1 MLDGYHAATDRA
13 RSRCASERG
22 AGRPFP
28 HEGTTVIPASAPSPR
43 PISDNHVPLT
53 GGLAGFINAHFRFC
67 TVLLVLLA
75 ALTFAAGQAGVPPI
89 DRDEPRYVQASKQMV
104 ERGDYVDIRLQDE
117 PRYKKPIGI
126 YWLQTAAVG
135 LSGFGA
141 DAPLW
146 VYRLPSLLG
155 AVLTVLGTVIA
166 ARAFMGPLPAL
177 VAGLITLAIVVLN
190 VEAHLAKTDAM
201 LTATVMFAQAA
212 LARIWLA
219 DRKSSFFGWPLVF
232 WVAIAASVLIKGP
245 IGLMVSGLTIVWLTV
260 ANAHKWR
267 WLGRLRILPG
277 LLLTIALVLPWFV
290 AINIATDGAFFQEA
304 VMKDFL
310 GKAGSGQEGHWAP
323 PLTHLLMSVGVA
335 WPAMALAVVG
345 AGAMWAQRRT
355 QLMRFLM
362 AWVIPSWVVFEIV
375 ATKLP
380 HYTLPLLPALAIGAA
395 YVLVGEDRP
404 LPVRWLRWL
413 GAIELAGLPIVL
425 VPTVVALPLVLGDRV
440 SFVAIVLTL
449 VAAASAVYAARLLID
464 DRDRLRA
471 VCLAVGASIVL
482 NVAAWGLVLPRL
494 DSLWLSPRLAD
505 AAQQAAGCPDPVL
518 VSVGFREMSL
528 VFLAGTDTVI
538 ASPQQAADVL
548 AETSCALLAVD
559 EPEKAETLAA
569 VEAKGVLLEEAG
581 VEKGRNIGN
590 GDILTMTL
598 FRRAQ
603 P

>member
-1 MLDGYHAATDRA
+1 M
-13 RSRCASERG
+13 
-22 AGRPFP
+22 
-28 HEGTTVIPASAPSPR
+28 
-43 PISDNHVPLT
+43 T
-53 GGLAGFINAHFRFC
+53 GGFAGFVGAHFRLC

-75 ALTFAAGQAGVPPI
+75 ALTYIPGLAAVPPI

-126 YWLQTAAVG
+126 YWLQAAAVEV
-135 LSGFGA
+135 SGYGA

-177 VAGLITLAIVVLN
+177 VAGFITLAIVVLN

-201 LTATVMFAQAA
+201 LTATVVFAQAA

-219 DRKSSFFGWPLVF
+219 ERKSSFFGWPLVF
-232 WVAIAASVLIKGP
+232 WVAIAASILIKGP
-245 IGLMVSGLTIVWLTV
+245 IGLMVCGLTILWLTV
-260 ANAHKWR
+260 ANAHRWR
-267 WLGRLRILPG
+267 WLARLHILPG
-277 LLLTIALVLPWFV
+277 LLLTIAMVLPWFV
-290 AINIATDGAFFQEA
+290 AINMATDGAFFQEA
-304 VMKDFL
+304 VMNDFL

-345 AGAMWAQRRT
+345 AGAMWAERRS
-355 QLMRFLM
+355 QVMRFLM
-362 AWVIPSWVVFEIV
+362 AWAIPSWIVFEIV

-380 HYTLPLLPALAIGAA
+380 HYTLPLLPALAIAA
-395 YVLVGEDRP
+395 SFVLVGSDRP

-413 GAIELAGLPIVL
+413 GAIELAGLPIAL
-425 VPTVVALPLVLGDRV
+425 LPTVVVLPLVLGDRI
-440 SFVAIVLTL
+440 SFVAVVLTL
-449 VAAASAVYAARLLID
+449 VAIAAALLAARLLVQ
-464 DRDRLRA
+464 DRDRLQA
-471 VCLAVGASIVL
+471 VCLAVGASILL

-494 DSLWLSPRLAD
+494 DSLWLSPRI
-505 AAQQAAGCPDPVL
+505 AAVARDVAGCPDPVL

-538 ASPQQAADVL
+538 ASPQQAAD
-548 AETSCALLAVD
+548 AIARTPCAVLAVD
-559 EPEKAETLAA
+559 AQEQAETLAA
-569 VEAKGVLLEEAG
+569 IEAKGVMLEEAAT
-581 VEKGRNIGN
+581 ETGRNIGN
-590 GDILTMTL
+590 GDVLEMTL
-598 FRRAQ
+598 FRRSE

>member
-1 MLDGYHAATDRA
+1 MR
-13 RSRCASERG
+13 
-22 AGRPFP
+22 
-28 HEGTTVIPASAPSPR
+28 
-43 PISDNHVPLT
+43 LT
-53 GGLAGFINAHFRFC
+53 GGFAGFVNQHFRLC
-67 TVLLVLLA
+67 TVLLVLVA
-75 ALTFAAGQAGVPPI
+75 ALTFIPGLAGVPPI

-126 YWLQTAAVG
+126 YWLQAAAVEI
-135 LSGFGA
+135 SGYGA
-141 DAPLW
+141 AAPLW

-155 AVLTVLGTVIA
+155 AVLTVLGTVLA
-166 ARAFMGPLPAL
+166 ARAFLGPLPAL
-177 VAGLITLAIVVLN
+177 AAGMITLAIVVLN

-201 LTATVMFAQAA
+201 LAATVVFAQAA

-219 DRKSSFFGWPLVF
+219 ERRSSFFGWPLVF
-232 WVAIAASVLIKGP
+232 WVAIAAGILIKGP
-245 IGLMVSGLTIVWLTV
+245 IGLMVSGLTILWLTV

-267 WLGRLRILPG
+267 WLGRLHLLPG
-277 LLLTIALVLPWFV
+277 LVLTVALVLPWFV
-290 AINIATDGAFFQEA
+290 AINMATDGAFFQEA
-304 VMKDFL
+304 VIKDFL

-355 QLMRFLM
+355 QVMRFLM
-362 AWVIPSWVVFEIV
+362 AWVIPSWIVFEMV

-380 HYTLPLLPALAIGAA
+380 HYTLPLLPALAIGASFA
-395 YVLVGEDRP
+395 LVGSDRP

-413 GAIELAGLPIVL
+413 GAIELAGLPLVL
-425 VPTVVALPLVLGDRV
+425 VPTVAVLPLVLGDRV
-440 SFVAIVLTL
+440 SFVAVVLTL
-449 VAAASAVYAARLLID
+449 VAAAAAVYAARLLID

-482 NVAAWGLVLPRL
+482 NVAAWGFVLPRL
-494 DSLWLSPRLAD
+494 ETLWLSPRLAD

-548 AETSCALLAVD
+548 AETPCAVLAVD
-559 EPEKAETLAA
+559 AREKAETLAA
-569 VEAKGVLLEEAG
+569 VEARGVALEEAG

-590 GDILTMTL
+590 GDILEMML
-598 FRRAQ
+598 FRRAE

>member
-1 MLDGYHAATDRA
+1 MRIRRRRRTPAPY
-13 RSRCASERG
+13 
-22 AGRPFP
+22 
-28 HEGTTVIPASAPSPR
+28 EGTTVIPASAPTPR
-43 PISDNHVPLT
+43 ASSGAHVPLT
-53 GGLAGFINAHFRFC
+53 GGFAGFVNAHFRLC

-75 ALTFAAGQAGVPPI
+75 ALTFAPGLAGVPPI

-104 ERGDYVDIRLQDE
+104 ERGDYVDIRLQNE

-126 YWLQTAAVG
+126 YWLQAAAVE
-135 LSGFGA
+135 LSGYEA

-155 AVLTVLGTVIA
+155 AVLTVLGTVLA
-166 ARAFMGPLPAL
+166 ARAFLGPLPAL
-177 VAGLITLAIVVLN
+177 VAGMITLAIVVLN
-190 VEAHLAKTDAM
+190 VEANLAKTDAM
-201 LTATVMFAQAA
+201 LTATVVFAQAA

-219 DRKSSFFGWPLVF
+219 ERKPSFFGWPLIF
-232 WVAIAASVLIKGP
+232 WIAIAASVLIKGP
-245 IGLMVSGLTIVWLTV
+245 IGLMVSGLTILWLTV
-260 ANAHKWR
+260 ANAPKWR
-267 WLGRLRILPG
+267 WLGRLHILPG
-277 LLLTIALVLPWFV
+277 LLLTVALVLPWFV
-290 AINIATDGAFFQEA
+290 AINMATDGAFFQEA

-355 QLMRFLM
+355 RLMRFLM

-380 HYTLPLLPALAIGAA
+380 HYTLPLLPALAIGASFA
-395 YVLVGEDRP
+395 LVGNDRP
-404 LPVRWLRWL
+404 MPVRWLRWL
-413 GAIELAGLPIVL
+413 GAIELAGLPIAL
-425 VPTVVALPLVLGDRV
+425 VPTVIVLPLVLGDRV
-440 SFVAIVLTL
+440 SIVAIVIAL
-449 VAAASAVYAARLLID
+449 VAAAAAVYAARLLIE

-471 VCLAVGASIVL
+471 VCLAVTASILL

-505 AAQQAAGCPDPVL
+505 RAEEMAGCPDPVL

-548 AETSCALLAVD
+548 AETPCAVLAVN
-559 EPEKAETLAA
+559 EPERAETLAA
-569 VEAKGVLLEEAG
+569 VQAKGVVLEEAG
-581 VEKGRNIGN
+581 AEAGRNIGN
-590 GDILTMTL
+590 GDILQMTL

>member
-1 MLDGYHAATDRA
+1 M
-13 RSRCASERG
+13 
-22 AGRPFP
+22 
-28 HEGTTVIPASAPSPR
+28 
-43 PISDNHVPLT
+43 T
-53 GGLAGFINAHFRFC
+53 GGFAGFVGAHFRLC
-67 TVLLVLLA
+67 TALLVLLA
-75 ALTFAAGQAGVPPI
+75 ALTYIPGLAGVPPI

-126 YWLQTAAVG
+126 YWLQAAAVEV
-135 LSGFGA
+135 SGYGA

-146 VYRLPSLLG
+146 AYRLPSLLG

-177 VAGLITLAIVVLN
+177 AAGLITLAIVVLN

-201 LTATVMFAQAA
+201 LTATVVFAQAA

-219 DRKSSFFGWPLVF
+219 ERKSPFLGWPLAF
-232 WVAIAASVLIKGP
+232 WIAIAASILIKGP
-245 IGLMVSGLTIVWLTV
+245 IGLMVCGLTVAWLTV

-267 WLGRLRILPG
+267 WLGRLHILPG
-277 LLLTIALVLPWFV
+277 LLLAIALVLPWFI
-290 AINIATDGAFFQEA
+290 AINMATHGAFFQEA
-304 VMKDFL
+304 VVKDFL

-355 QLMRFLM
+355 QVMRFLM
-362 AWVIPSWVVFEIV
+362 AWVIPSWIVFEMV

-380 HYTLPLLPALAIGAA
+380 HYTLPLLPALAIGASFA
-395 YVLVGEDRP
+395 LLGNDRP

-413 GAIELAGLPIVL
+413 GALELAGLPIVL
-425 VPTVVALPLVLGDRV
+425 VPAVVVLPLLLGDRI

-449 VAAASAVYAARLLID
+449 LGAAAAVYAAKLLIE

-471 VCLAVGASIVL
+471 VCLAVGASILL

-494 DSLWLSPRLAD
+494 DSLWLSPRIAA
-505 AAQQAAGCPDPVL
+505 AAQADAGCPDPVL

-548 AETSCALLAVD
+548 AATPCAVLAVD
-559 EPEKAETLAA
+559 AHEKAETLAA
-569 VEAKGVLLEEAG
+569 IEAKGVVLEETG
-581 VEKGRNIGN
+581 TETGRNIGN
-590 GDILTMTL
+590 GDILEMTL